1 MKARMIWFAVLAVCF
16 TLAAVPAMAQ
26 WAIYDNGPTDGNTD
40 AWGINNQGAHG
51 SITSNSFINPYC
63 SYPPCQITGVE
74 FVTWLYPGDV
84 LTSVEVS
91 ITSDENGGTVYFDQV
106 LNTVQ
111 SGCEINDLSWMIC
124 NDTANFNA
132 LSLNSGTY
140 WLNLQNGVVNY
151 NGDPVYWD
159 ENSGP
164 SSASN
169 DVYGTIPSESFTI
182 LGTNNSTCWWCYLT
196 TPEQGTGTLLASGCM
211 TLLGLLGGLR
221 RKLF

>member
-1 MKARMIWFAVLAVCF
+1 MKTRLSWFAVLIIC
-16 TLAAVPAMAQ
+16 LPLLAVPAMAQ
-26 WAIYDNGPTDGNTD
+26 GDIYDNGPTNGNTD
-40 AWGINNQGAHG
+40 AWGINNYGVHGA
-51 SITSNSFINPYC
+51 ITSDSFNLSC

-74 FVTWLYPGDV
+74 FATWMYPGDL

-111 SGCEINDLSWMIC
+111 SGCVFNGLSWMIC

-151 NGDPVYWD
+151 SGDPVYWD

-182 LGTNNSTCWWCYLT
+182 LGYNSSTCYWCQYT
-196 TPEQGTGTLLASGCM
+196 VPEPGSITLLTSGCI